1 MAGRGGDDAAIEAAQ
16 ERLTAI
22 VVRLREVMSA
32 LHPTMLQYGGLEAAL
47 LAVVEQERGG
57 GEFLAHVTVDPDAA
71 GARDELL
78 LSLARELLANA
89 ARHAGATRVDVAVQA
104 DGGAV
109 LLSVSDDGAGI
120 APGRAGGGAGRGR
133 DRARLVP
140 RAGRGARRQP
150 ARPDRPRRRN
160 ARAGA
165 DSARRRERARRR
177 VRNLPSWRRARWG
190 MIPRC

>member
-71 GARDELL
+71 GARDELAA
-78 LSLARELLANA
+78 LARPRA
-89 ARHAGATRVDVAVQA
+89 ARQRR
-104 DGGAV
+104 
-109 LLSVSDDGAGI
+109 
-120 APGRAGGGAGRGR
+120 PPRGR
-133 DRARLVP
+133 HAR
-140 RAGRGARRQP
+140 GRSPSG
-150 ARPDRPRRRN
+150 RRR
-160 ARAGA
+160 R
-165 DSARRRERARRR
+165 
-177 VRNLPSWRRARWG
+177 P
-190 MIPRC
+190 CC